1 MPRYRGGNSGLVEIA
16 LALPSCS
23 TYVPIM
29 DDSRREAEQA
39 VAAYFHTKRAERK
52 KAAKDKPKSDAPMHH
67 RANTDWWNSV
77 DR

>member
-1 MPRYRGGNSGLVEIA
+1 MDSGLVESA
-16 LALPSCS
+16 LAPSPCS

-52 KAAKDKPKSDAPMHH
+52 KAAKDRPKGEGPLHH